1 MIVKTITN
9 DYEFYEWLKES
20 DSYKDN
26 FSVEGAKALQAY
38 IEELSED
45 IGESVEF
52 DPVAWCI
59 EWTEWESLKEF
70 NKEQGTEYQTWEE
83 VQDETHVIELDN
95 GRAVVQDF

>member
-1 MIVKTITN
+1 MIVQTITN

-20 DSYKDN
+20 GSYKDN
-26 FSVEGAKALQAY
+26 FSVEGAKALQSY

-52 DPVAWCI
+52 DPIAWCV

-95 GRAVVQDF
+95 GGAVVQDF